1 MKVKNIAFSGFAA
14 MIFAGLC
21 GVADAASV
29 NLASKS
35 YVDTRLAGKASIE
48 DFENLESTVGQK
60 ATQEALKEVAD
71 QVIIN
76 TNDIADLKAA
86 GYLTETDLNNLKKTL
101 QAAIDEKQAKGDY
114 ADATELQTLKTTVET
129 LQSGTVD
136 KTVVENLQTTVNA
149 ISADYAK
156 KTELTAAEERL
167 QAAID
172 AIGIPDVSNLVTRT
186 ELTDLLT
193 ALETEIAKK
202 QNSGDYAT
210 ADALTAISTEL
221 GTLKGNV
228 YTKAE
233 VDQKIAD
240 AATGGQIDLSGYA
253 TTSALDALTALVNGN
268 TSEINTLKSAGYQ
281 TSTQVSEAINTAI
294 ADMATDQELADLK
307 TTLEAAIDE
316 KQAKGEYLVAADL
329 KTLNDAVTALESG
342 KADASTVTTIQETI
356 SNLGNTYATKSD
368 MTTADAELLAKI
380 NAIEIPSLEGY
391 VKSSELA
398 AVATSGSYADLTNK
412 PEIPSID
419 GLATEQ
425 ALTSLQ
431 STLQAAIDEK
441 QAKGEYLVA
450 ADLKTLEDAVAALQS
465 GKADASTVETIQT
478 TISNLGDTYAT
489 DAELTA
495 AIDAVKLLI
504 PTIPTKVSVFENDAG
519 YITDAA
525 LTDYAKSADVEMVA
539 NKVSDATAEQIEAM
553 SSTDKA
559 TKYPSIAV
567 SQTIA
572 NAAVTKVNEVAGDLS
587 SLQTQVSTN
596 TADITKLDGKVK
608 EVSVIANAAIP
619 APTEACKSASGAC
632 ALSSDTE
639 GNLTWVVIA
648 GSLNNN

>member
-1 MKVKNIAFSGFAA
+1 M
-14 MIFAGLC
+14 
-21 GVADAASV
+21 
-29 NLASKS
+29 
-35 YVDTRLAGKASIE
+35 
-48 DFENLESTVGQK
+48 
-60 ATQEALKEVAD
+60 
-71 QVIIN
+71 
-76 TNDIADLKAA
+76 
-86 GYLTETDLNNLKKTL
+86 
-101 QAAIDEKQAKGDY
+101 
-114 ADATELQTLKTTVET
+114 
-129 LQSGTVD
+129 
-136 KTVVENLQTTVNA
+136 
-149 ISADYAK
+149 
-156 KTELTAAEERL
+156 
-167 QAAID
+167 
-172 AIGIPDVSNLVTRT
+172 
-186 ELTDLLT
+186 
-193 ALETEIAKK
+193 
-202 QNSGDYAT
+202 
-210 ADALTAISTEL
+210 
-221 GTLKGNV
+221 
-228 YTKAE
+228 
-233 VDQKIAD
+233 
-240 AATGGQIDLSGYA
+240 
-253 TTSALDALTALVNGN
+253 
-268 TSEINTLKSAGYQ
+268 
-281 TSTQVSEAINTAI
+281 
-294 ADMATDQELADLK
+294 
-307 TTLEAAIDE
+307 
-316 KQAKGEYLVAADL
+316 
-329 KTLNDAVTALESG
+329 
-342 KADASTVTTIQETI
+342 
-356 SNLGNTYATKSD
+356 
-368 MTTADAELLAKI
+368 AKI

-419 GLATEQ
+419 GLATDQ
-425 ALTSLQ
+425 DLTDLRSALETEI
-431 STLQAAIDEK
+431 ANK
-441 QAKGEYLVA
+441 QIAGDYLVA
-450 ADLKTLEDAVAALQS
+450 ADLKTLEDAVAKLQS

-478 TISNLGDTYAT
+478 TINNLGDTYAT

>member
-1 MKVKNIAFSGFAA
+1 MLNAKDSSGAWLTLDTEA
-14 MIFAGLC
+14 K
-21 GVADAASV
+21 
-29 NLASKS
+29 LAIP
-35 YVDTRLAGKASIE
+35 A
-48 DFENLESTVGQK
+48 
-60 ATQEALKEVAD
+60 
-71 QVIIN
+71 IN
-76 TNDIADLKAA
+76 ELKAA
-86 GYLTETDLNNLKKTL
+86 LDSKANADDVLKAADSLTELN
-101 QAAIDEKQAKGDY
+101 QA
-114 ADATELQTLKTTVET
+114 
-129 LQSGTVD
+129 
-136 KTVVENLQTTVNA
+136 
-149 ISADYAK
+149 
-156 KTELTAAEERL
+156 
-167 QAAID
+167 
-172 AIGIPDVSNLVTRT
+172 
-186 ELTDLLT
+186 
-193 ALETEIAKK
+193 
-202 QNSGDYAT
+202 
-210 ADALTAISTEL
+210 
-221 GTLKGNV
+221 
-228 YTKAE
+228 
-233 VDQKIAD
+233 
-240 AATGGQIDLSGYA
+240 
-253 TTSALDALTALVNGN
+253 
-268 TSEINTLKSAGYQ
+268 
-281 TSTQVSEAINTAI
+281 
-294 ADMATDQELADLK
+294 
-307 TTLEAAIDE
+307 
-316 KQAKGEYLVAADL
+316 VA
-329 KTLNDAVTALESG
+329 ALESG
-342 KADASTVTTIQETI
+342 KATVADLKALQGTVDA
-356 SNLGNTYATKSD
+356 LGDTYAT
-368 MTTADAELLAKI
+368 DAELSA
-380 NAIEIPSLEGY
+380 AIANVQSAIDNIDLSAY

-398 AVATSGSYADLTNK
+398 TVATSGQYADLQGK

-419 GLATEQ
+419 GLATKQ
-425 ALTSLQ
+425 ALTNLQ

-450 ADLKTLEDAVAALQS
+450 ADLTELSDAVAALQS

-478 TISNLGDTYAT
+478 TINNLGDTYAT

-596 TADITKLDGKVK
+596 TADIVELDGKVEK
-608 EVSVIANAAIP
+608 VSVIANAAIP

>member
-1 MKVKNIAFSGFAA
+1 MKLALKMVKKTNILLFSLIAA
-14 MIFAGLC
+14 LVAGP
-21 GVADAASV
+21 AYSV
-29 NLASKS
+29 TVSKT
-35 YVDTRLAGKASIE
+35 YVDRQDKTLLNNIVLLRDMLNTRDSSGAWLTLDTEAKLAIPA
-48 DFENLESTVGQK
+48 
-60 ATQEALKEVAD
+60 
-71 QVIIN
+71 IN
-76 TNDIADLKAA
+76 ELKAA
-86 GYLTETDLNNLKKTL
+86 LDSKANADDVLTADSLTELNQAVAALESGKATVADLEALQGTVDALGDTYATDAELSAAIENVKSTIDNIDLSAYVKSSELATVATSGQYADLQGKPEIPSIDGLATSEELTTLQTTL
-101 QAAIDEKQAKGDY
+101 QAAIDEKH
-114 ADATELQTLKTTVET
+114 
-129 LQSGTVD
+129 
-136 KTVVENLQTTVNA
+136 
-149 ISADYAK
+149 
-156 KTELTAAEERL
+156 
-167 QAAID
+167 
-172 AIGIPDVSNLVTRT
+172 
-186 ELTDLLT
+186 
-193 ALETEIAKK
+193 
-202 QNSGDYAT
+202 
-210 ADALTAISTEL
+210 
-221 GTLKGNV
+221 
-228 YTKAE
+228 
-233 VDQKIAD
+233 
-240 AATGGQIDLSGYA
+240 
-253 TTSALDALTALVNGN
+253 
-268 TSEINTLKSAGYQ
+268 
-281 TSTQVSEAINTAI
+281 
-294 ADMATDQELADLK
+294 
-307 TTLEAAIDE
+307 
-316 KQAKGEYLVAADL
+316 AKGEYLVAADL
-329 KTLNDAVTALESG
+329 KTLNDAVTALQTG

-368 MTTADAELLAKI
+368 MTAADAELLAKI

-419 GLATEQ
+419 GLATKQ
-425 ALTSLQ
+425 ALTNLQ
-431 STLQAAIDEK
+431 TTLQAAIDEK

-450 ADLKTLEDAVAALQS
+450 ADLKTLNDAVTALQS
-465 GKADASTVETIQT
+465 GKADSSTVETIQT
-478 TISNLGDTYAT
+478 TINNLGDTYAT

-567 SQTIA
+567 AQTIA

>member
-1 MKVKNIAFSGFAA
+1 MKLALKMVKKTNILLFSLIAA
-14 MIFAGLC
+14 LVAGP
-21 GVADAASV
+21 AYSV
-29 NLASKS
+29 TVSKT
-35 YVDTRLAGKASIE
+35 YVDRQDKTLQGNILLLRDMLNTKDSSGAWLTLDTEAKLAIPA
-48 DFENLESTVGQK
+48 
-60 ATQEALKEVAD
+60 
-71 QVIIN
+71 IN
-76 TNDIADLKAA
+76 ELKAA
-86 GYLTETDLNNLKKTL
+86 LDSKANADDVLTADSLTKLNQAVAALESGKATVADLEAL
-101 QAAIDEKQAKGDY
+101 Q
-114 ADATELQTLKTTVET
+114 
-129 LQSGTVD
+129 GTVD
-136 KTVVENLQTTVNA
+136 ALGDT
-149 ISADYAK
+149 YA
-156 KTELTAAEERL
+156 TDAELS
-167 QAAID
+167 AAIANVQS
-172 AIGIPDVSNLVTRT
+172 AIDN
-186 ELTDLLT
+186 
-193 ALETEIAKK
+193 
-202 QNSGDYAT
+202 
-210 ADALTAISTEL
+210 
-221 GTLKGNV
+221 
-228 YTKAE
+228 
-233 VDQKIAD
+233 
-240 AATGGQIDLSGYA
+240 IDLSAYVKSSELATVATSGQYA
-253 TTSALDALTALVNGN
+253 DLQGKPEIPSIDGLATEQALTNLQ
-268 TSEINTLKSAGYQ
+268 STLQ
-281 TSTQVSEAINTAI
+281 
-294 ADMATDQELADLK
+294 
-307 TTLEAAIDE
+307 AAIDE

-329 KTLNDAVTALESG
+329 TELSDAVAELQSG
-342 KADASTVTTIQETI
+342 KADASTITTIQESI

-368 MTTADAELLAKI
+368 MTSADAELLAKI

-398 AVATSGSYADLTNK
+398 AVATSGQYADLQGT

-425 ALTSLQ
+425 ALTNLQ
-431 STLQAAIDEK
+431 TTLQAAIDEK
-441 QAKGEYLVA
+441 HAKGEYLVA

-539 NKVSDATAEQIEAM
+539 NKLSDATAEQIEAM

-596 TADITKLDGKVK
+596 TADIVELDKTVEK
-608 EVSVIANAAIP
+608 VSVVANAAIP

>member
-35 YVDTRLAGKASIE
+35 YVDTRLAGKASVE

-136 KTVVENLQTTVNA
+136 KTVVENLQTTVNT

-172 AIGIPDVSNLVTRT
+172 AIEIPDVSNLVTSTQLT
-186 ELTDLLT
+186 ELRT

-268 TSEINTLKSAGYQ
+268 TAEINTLKSAGYQ

-329 KTLNDAVTALESG
+329 KTLNDAVDALKSG
-342 KADASTVTTIQETI
+342 KADV
-356 SNLGNTYATKSD
+356 
-368 MTTADAELLAKI
+368 
-380 NAIEIPSLEGY
+380 
-391 VKSSELA
+391 
-398 AVATSGSYADLTNK
+398 
-412 PEIPSID
+412 
-419 GLATEQ
+419 
-425 ALTSLQ
+425 
-431 STLQAAIDEK
+431 
-441 QAKGEYLVA
+441 
-450 ADLKTLEDAVAALQS
+450 
-465 GKADASTVETIQT
+465 STVETIQT
-478 TISNLGDTYAT
+478 TINNLGDTYAT

-596 TADITKLDGKVK
+596 TADITELDGKVK

>member
-1 MKVKNIAFSGFAA
+1 MKLALKMVKKTNILLFSLIAA
-14 MIFAGLC
+14 LVAGP
-21 GVADAASV
+21 AYSV
-29 NLASKS
+29 TVSKT
-35 YVDTRLAGKASIE
+35 YVDRQDKTLLNNIVLLRDMLNTRDSSGAWLTLDTEAKLAIPAINELKAALDSKANVDDVLTADSLAELNQAVAALESGKA
-48 DFENLESTVGQK
+48 TV
-60 ATQEALKEVAD
+60 
-71 QVIIN
+71 
-76 TNDIADLKAA
+76 ADLKA
-86 GYLTETDLNNLKKTL
+86 L
-101 QAAIDEKQAKGDY
+101 Q
-114 ADATELQTLKTTVET
+114 
-129 LQSGTVD
+129 GTVD
-136 KTVVENLQTTVNA
+136 ALGDTYATDDELSTA
-149 ISADYAK
+149 IANVQS
-156 KTELTAAEERL
+156 
-167 QAAID
+167 AID
-172 AIGIPDVSNLVTRT
+172 N
-186 ELTDLLT
+186 
-193 ALETEIAKK
+193 
-202 QNSGDYAT
+202 
-210 ADALTAISTEL
+210 
-221 GTLKGNV
+221 
-228 YTKAE
+228 
-233 VDQKIAD
+233 
-240 AATGGQIDLSGYA
+240 IDLSAYVKSSELATVATSGSYA
-253 TTSALDALTALVNGN
+253 DLTNKPEIPSIDGLATEQALTNLQ
-268 TSEINTLKSAGYQ
+268 STLQ
-281 TSTQVSEAINTAI
+281 
-294 ADMATDQELADLK
+294 
-307 TTLEAAIDE
+307 AAIDE

-329 KTLNDAVTALESG
+329 TELSEAVAELQSG
-342 KADASTVTTIQETI
+342 KADASTVTTIQESI
-356 SNLGNTYATKSD
+356 SNLGNTYATKSE
-368 MTTADAELLAKI
+368 MTAADAELLAKI
-380 NAIEIPSLEGY
+380 NAISIPSLEGY

-425 ALTSLQ
+425 ALTNLQ
-431 STLQAAIDEK
+431 TTLQAAIDEK
-441 QAKGEYLVA
+441 HAKGEYLVA

-596 TADITKLDGKVK
+596 TADIAELDKTVEK
-608 EVSVIANAAIP
+608 VSVVANAAIP